1 MRRQVA
7 VHRSLDGVRVRLS
20 GRHDLGRPVTSV
32 ARIAVADRLH
42 EFSAG
47 TRADALAWA
56 ADIGVRRLDQ
66 EFRIHGGRLR
76 TGRTAIGDPATGMRE
91 PVLAAIWEG
100 RRHAVFTHLY
110 HARPA
115 DAVAFFDALR
125 LTEHDDGI
133 TAVPRG
139 RARRPGLAAPSGPAA
154 AAVTDAVLVKEVPGL
169 GLLEIA
175 ALDAR
180 TRRRLP
186 PWRGA
191 PVAGGEL
198 FRDTLPGQG
207 PYFLLALRELLVTVL
222 PEEHLAER
230 IPGRLAGL
238 AVEAVR

>member
-32 ARIAVADRLH
+32 ARVAVADRLH
-42 EFSAG
+42 EFSSG

-66 EFRIHGGRLR
+66 EFRIQGGRLR
-76 TGRTAIGDPATGMRE
+76 TGRTAIGDPATGLRE

-125 LTEHDDGI
+125 LTEHDDGV
-133 TAVPRG
+133 TAGPRG
-139 RARRPGLAAPSGPAA
+139 RGRRPGRAAA
-154 AAVTDAVLVKEVPGL
+154 AAVADAVLVKEVPGL

-180 TRRRLP
+180 ARRRLP

-191 PVAGGEL
+191 AVAGGEL
-198 FRDTLPGQG
+198 FRDTVPGQG

-222 PEEHLAER
+222 PEEHMAER